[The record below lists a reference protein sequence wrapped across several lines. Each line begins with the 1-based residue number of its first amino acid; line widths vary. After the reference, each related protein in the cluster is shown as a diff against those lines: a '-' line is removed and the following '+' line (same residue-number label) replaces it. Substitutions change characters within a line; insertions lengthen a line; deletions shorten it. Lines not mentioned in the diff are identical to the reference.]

1 MSILLTKISKEGKEQ
16 GTVEV
21 PEAVFG
27 IQPNIHVLHL
37 AVRREL
43 ANGRAGTACSKTRG
57 EVSGGGRK
65 PWRQKG
71 TGRARAGSIRSPL
84 WVGGGVTFGPKPRD
98 FSFDLPKK
106 VRRLALRSSL
116 SAAQTKFRVIDDFS
130 FLSGP
135 KTKEVAAVLKNLG
148 LTGKKVLLLADYK
161 APENAHLLLAAR
173 NIAGLKLSLPLNWS
187 VRDLLNAD
195 AVVATQGAIELINER
210 YADNV

>member
-1 MSILLTKISKEGKEQ
+1 
-16 GTVEV
+16 
-21 PEAVFG
+21 
-27 IQPNIHVLHL
+27 
-37 AVRREL
+37 
-43 ANGRAGTACSKTRG
+43 
-57 EVSGGGRK
+57 
-65 PWRQKG
+65 
-71 TGRARAGSIRSPL
+71 
-84 WVGGGVTFGPKPRD
+84 VGGGVTFGPKPRD